1 MILKEKKIYGD
12 VKLVWKN
19 CQIDHFNLLT
29 KITRKKNIDLKNWLR
44 FIHTLNSMYNDV
56 NTYTKRNKERKN
68 KMITLNDMP
77 LMIFNELQIYFS

>member
-1 MILKEKKIYGD
+1 
-12 VKLVWKN
+12 
-19 CQIDHFNLLT
+19 LLT

>member
-1 MILKEKKIYGD
+1 
-12 VKLVWKN
+12 
-19 CQIDHFNLLT
+19 
-29 KITRKKNIDLKNWLR
+29 LR

-77 LMIFNELQIYFS
+77 LMIFNEL